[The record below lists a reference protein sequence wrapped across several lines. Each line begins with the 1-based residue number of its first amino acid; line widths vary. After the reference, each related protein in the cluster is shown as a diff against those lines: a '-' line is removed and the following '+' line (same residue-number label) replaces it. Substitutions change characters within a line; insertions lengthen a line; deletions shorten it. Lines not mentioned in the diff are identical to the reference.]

1 MPAEAVKY
9 IGDKLCVGPIDFSF
23 LPAVP
28 AIPGSAVLNG
38 PVWIGAGGPPIPTA
52 NCMIGP
58 GLHPITLQ
66 VTGIANFMTITNYFG
81 IYNRSG
87 PANVTGFTNK
97 NGVDIKLAFS
107 GTSGFSAKSAS
118 QTTAGPKMCYAKI
131 VTPLF
136 KSACYVGN
144 VVATTG
150 ANSQFLAVLATKR
163 SVGSKK
169 FDIPH
174 PTKEGWRLRYVCA
187 EGPRADVEIKG
198 TLKNNNIIKLPD
210 YWRGLV
216 HTEEIFVILTAIG
229 SHQKLFYNISECGTE
244 VIVSNDS
251 GNQIHCDYIIIA
263 ERKDAERNID
273 EYEGETIH
281 DYPGSPL
288 GYQYWIEQNWVDHP
302 HK

>member
-1 MPAEAVKY
+1 VAP
-9 IGDKLCVGPIDFSF
+9 
-23 LPAVP
+23 
-28 AIPGSAVLNG
+28 
-38 PVWIGAGGPPIPTA
+38 
-52 NCMIGP
+52 
-58 GLHPITLQ
+58 
-66 VTGIANFMTITNYFG
+66 
-81 IYNRSG
+81 
-87 PANVTGFTNK
+87 
-97 NGVDIKLAFS
+97 LA
-107 GTSGFSAKSAS
+107 
-118 QTTAGPKMCYAKI
+118 P
-131 VTPLF
+131 
-136 KSACYVGN
+136 
-144 VVATTG
+144 
-150 ANSQFLAVLATKR
+150 
-163 SVGSKK
+163 VGSKK

-229 SHQKLFYNISECGTE
+229 SHQKLFYTISECGTE

-273 EYEGETIH
+273 EYEGETLH

-288 GYQYWIEQNWVDHP
+288 GYQYWTEQNWVDHP

>member
-9 IGDKLCVGPIDFSF
+9 IGDKLCVGPVDFSF

-38 PVWIGAGGPPIPTA
+38 PVWIGAGGPPVPIA

-81 IYNRSG
+81 IYNRIG
-87 PANVTGFTNK
+87 QANITGFTNK
-97 NGVDIKLAFS
+97 TGADVKLAFS
-107 GTSGFSAKSAS
+107 ATTALSAKSAA

-131 VTPLF
+131 VTPIF
-136 KSACYVGN
+136 ISSCFVGN
-144 VVATTG
+144 IVATGG
-150 ANSQFLAVLATKR
+150 ANAMFLAALAPKAP
-163 SVGSKK
+163 VGSKK

-281 DYPGSPL
+281 DYPGSPH
-288 GYQYWIEQNWVDHP
+288 GYQFWIEQKWLTTT
-302 HK
+302 